1 MVKELKDKPRGLD
14 SENESPDRESKGGKT
29 KKHYS
34 AFSPIDTTK
43 EGTEVGAITT
53 EKFEFLEPGN
63 RIVGY
68 LVGRRQIN
76 MPDMPWLYEV
86 ENNEGDWS
94 FWGTRLINGRM
105 EEVPDGVI
113 LDITFKGERHGA
125 QSGRDYKDF
134 LIKYYDTPPGFDPSK
149 WRVGLDKEGVQVVFF
164 DMPSVHPDD
173 NIPL

>member
-1 MVKELKDKPRGLD
+1 MSKELQGKPVGVYSD
-14 SENESPDRESKGGKT
+14 TGAEPGGVKGT
-29 KKHYS
+29 KSRKPF
-34 AFSPIDTTK
+34 APFSPIDTQK

-53 EKFEFLEPGN
+53 EKFEFVEPGD
-63 RIVGY
+63 RLVGY

-113 LDITFKGERHGA
+113 LDITYKGERHGTTG
-125 QSGRDYKDF
+125 GRDYKDF
-134 LIKYYDTPPGFDPSK
+134 LIKYYDVPKGFDSTK
-149 WRVGLDKEGVQVVFF
+149 WRAGLDKDGLRVVFF
-164 DMPSVHPDD
+164 DMPTIHPDD
-173 NIPL
+173 DVSL